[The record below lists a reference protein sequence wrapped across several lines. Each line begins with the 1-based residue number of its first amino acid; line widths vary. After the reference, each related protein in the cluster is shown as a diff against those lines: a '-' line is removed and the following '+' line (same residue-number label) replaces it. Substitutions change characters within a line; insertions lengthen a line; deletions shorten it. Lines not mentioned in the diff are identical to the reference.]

1 MAKLW
6 IFLSTS
12 WKLEGVQATL
22 NVIISFLSVVAIW
35 TFSRFCWQ
43 LSTLEVAK
51 NHNVPLPSLLSII
64 TLGETVDVLRL
75 LKTKI
80 LSLPHPRILLQC
92 FVVTV
97 FSVAAILSGP
107 IARFSTRR
115 GHVMSLTAIDG
126 LMATVNHSSIG
137 SAMVKWNQTQQS
149 LIEAGFLTDQLLDFL
164 PDPSYDWL
172 YRADQ
177 WNSTWSAKCDSILPA
192 SLNLVANGDLNGLA
206 LFDQIPAIQDAI
218 PERFLNE
225 SVYCINWKPCG
236 FYNQPDNYKD
246 TFVFVLSITD
256 PWKDYFENVS
266 ESFSFSLAA
275 FHLHNSPRP
284 TATSDAYWGIGP
296 VGSATYTRLDCDL
309 RRIRPTPDSS
319 HIAYTWT
326 NDTTSI
332 LTAYTDYHRANLVQ
346 QSISDAPIQ
355 PPSGHDLFQFYQ
367 VYLITKDIQYRHRVT
382 RSISVRLRTVNYLLF
397 FQRHHSQLKLV
408 LDSKLDWMF

>member
-43 LSTLEVAK
+43 LSTSEVAK
-51 NHNVPLPSLLSII
+51 NHNVPLPSLLSIM

-149 LIEAGFLTDQLLDFL
+149 LIEAGFPTDQLLDFL

-177 WNSTWSAKCDSILPA
+177 WNST
-192 SLNLVANGDLNGLA
+192 
-206 LFDQIPAIQDAI
+206 
-218 PERFLNE
+218 
-225 SVYCINWKPCG
+225 
-236 FYNQPDNYKD
+236 
-246 TFVFVLSITD
+246 
-256 PWKDYFENVS
+256 
-266 ESFSFSLAA
+266 
-275 FHLHNSPRP
+275 
-284 TATSDAYWGIGP
+284 
-296 VGSATYTRLDCDL
+296 
-309 RRIRPTPDSS
+309 
-319 HIAYTWT
+319 
-326 NDTTSI
+326 
-332 LTAYTDYHRANLVQ
+332 
-346 QSISDAPIQ
+346 
-355 PPSGHDLFQFYQ
+355 
-367 VYLITKDIQYRHRVT
+367 
-382 RSISVRLRTVNYLLF
+382 
-397 FQRHHSQLKLV
+397 
-408 LDSKLDWMF
+408 